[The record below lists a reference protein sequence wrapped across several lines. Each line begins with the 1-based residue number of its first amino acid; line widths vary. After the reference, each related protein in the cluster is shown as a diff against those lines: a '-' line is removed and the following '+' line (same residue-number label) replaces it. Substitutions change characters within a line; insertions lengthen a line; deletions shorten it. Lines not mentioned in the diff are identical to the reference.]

1 MQNDLDGR
9 PPEELTCPDD
19 QSRRQILKT
28 FGRYAAAA
36 PTAVL
41 LLEPSV
47 AHAGLL
53 RRLLRRRGRRGGY
66 D

>member
-1 MQNDLDGR
+1 
-9 PPEELTCPDD
+9 
-19 QSRRQILKT
+19 
-28 FGRYAAAA
+28 
-36 PTAVL
+36 VL

-53 RRLLRRRGRRGGY
+53 RRLLRRRRRRGGY